1 MQVYIPVRACTT
13 TPLCDGLPGR
23 CNDCGVTRFEI
34 DPESSEVRIDGS
46 SSVHPIRASAKGL
59 SGWVELDTSRAGL
72 ADDTRVAGEVRIEV
86 DRLRSGNSLVDR
98 ETRRRI
104 DARRYPEIVGTVTT
118 SETTGPGRLALTGVI
133 AFRGE
138 ECEVSGEVGV
148 SIEGDMI
155 VIEGSQDF
163 DVRDW
168 GLQPPKLALLRVH
181 PVVEV
186 RIRVVATATGRRG
199 ADR

>member
-1 MQVYIPVRACTT
+1 MAHFQ
-13 TPLCDGLPGR
+13 
-23 CNDCGVTRFEI
+23 I
-34 DPESSEVRIDGS
+34 DPESSEVWIDGS
-46 SSVHPIRASAKGL
+46 SSVHPIRASARGL
-59 SGWVELDTSRAGL
+59 TGWVELDTEGAGPAAHTRA
-72 ADDTRVAGEVRIEV
+72 AGEVRIEV

-104 DARRYPEIVGTVTT
+104 DARRYPEIVGTVTSGEQAGT
-118 SETTGPGRLALTGVI
+118 GRLRLTGVI

-138 ECEVSGEVGV
+138 ECEVSGEVRV
-148 SIEGDMI
+148 SIEGDTI
-155 VIEGSQDF
+155 VIEGSQTF

-181 PVVEV
+181 PEVEV
-186 RIRVVATATGRRG
+186 RIRVVATAVGKHG